1 MKRGFLAVVVSLVF
15 LLAAAS
21 AFAAGP
27 YYAGLEAGAVWLA
40 DSQVNGGIKG
50 EASFDVGWGLGLVGG
65 YDFGTFR
72 LEGELVYRKSDAD
85 KFTAAGLATGMSGE
99 YTNTALMVN
108 AYYDFKT
115 LSPSVIPYLGIGAG
129 AANVEA
135 NFTVGGTRVVDESQI
150 VFAWQLVAGVAFP
163 VSKELAIDL
172 NYRYFATSDPSYSS
186 NFSPGV
192 NIETE
197 YASSNV
203 FVGLRYSF

>member
-1 MKRGFLAVVVSLVF
+1 MKRGILVALVSTV
-15 LLAAAS
+15 LLFAAAQ

-27 YYAGLEAGAVWLA
+27 YYAGLEVGAVWLA

-50 EASFDVGWGLGLVGG
+50 EASFDMGWGLGLVGG
-65 YDFGTFR
+65 YDFKTFR

-85 KFTAAGLATGMSGE
+85 KFTALGSAAGMSGE

-129 AANVEA
+129 GANVSA
-135 NFTVGGTRVVDESQI
+135 NFTVDGDRVVDEKQI
-150 VFAWQLVAGVAFP
+150 VFAYQFVVGVAFP

-172 NYRYFATSDPSYSS
+172 NYKYFATSDPSFSS
-186 NFSPGV
+186 NYSPGV

-197 YASSNV
+197 YASSNI
-203 FVGLRYSF
+203 FLGLRYNF